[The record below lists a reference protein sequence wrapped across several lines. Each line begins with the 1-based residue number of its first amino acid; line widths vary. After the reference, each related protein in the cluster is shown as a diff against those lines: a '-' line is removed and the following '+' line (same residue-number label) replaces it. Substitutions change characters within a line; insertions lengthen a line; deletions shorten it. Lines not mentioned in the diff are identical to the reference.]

1 MPRCWSACKPMATD
15 HFGKVAGTYADHR
28 PAYPAALF
36 DWLANQCS
44 GHALA
49 WDCGAGSGQAS
60 VALAQHFN
68 QVLATDMSD
77 AQLAH
82 ALRHPQVNY
91 RVALAHDSG
100 LPDASADLVTVAQAL
115 HWFDLDA
122 FYQEVRRVLKPG
134 GLIAAWSYG
143 VIALEGDTVNQI
155 LQHFY
160 HQIIGPYWPA
170 ERHHVETGYRELPFP
185 FERLHTPDFAME
197 VHWTLPHLLGY
208 LRSWSACARYRD
220 AHGIDPVDALSSQL
234 QAHWD
239 KDSETRRIS
248 WPLSLLTG
256 R

>member
-1 MPRCWSACKPMATD
+1 MATD
-15 HFGKVAGTYADHR
+15 HFGRVAGTYADYR
-28 PAYPAALF
+28 PAYPATLF
-36 DWLANQCS
+36 DWLAHQCS
-44 GHALA
+44 EHALA

-60 VALAQHFN
+60 VALAEYFEK
-68 QVLATDMSD
+68 VLATDMSD

-82 ALRHPQVNY
+82 ATPHPRVEY

-100 LPDASADLVTVAQAL
+100 LPDASANLVTVAQAL
-115 HWFDLDA
+115 HWFDLGL

-134 GLIAAWSYG
+134 GVIAAWSYG
-143 VIALEGDTVNQI
+143 VIALEGDAANQI

-185 FERLHTPDFAME
+185 FERLPTPDFAME

-220 AHGIDPVDALSSQL
+220 AHGTDPVDALTSQL
-234 QAHWD
+234 EPHWG
-239 KDSETRRIS
+239 ETSNKRRIS
-248 WPLSLLTG
+248 WPVSLLAG